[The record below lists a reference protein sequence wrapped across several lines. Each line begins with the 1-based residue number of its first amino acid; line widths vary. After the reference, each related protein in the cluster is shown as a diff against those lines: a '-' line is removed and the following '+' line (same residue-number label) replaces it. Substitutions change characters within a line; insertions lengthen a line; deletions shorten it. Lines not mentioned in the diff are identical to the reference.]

1 MFNDFL
7 AFYLSSPARMKFAGR
22 LLCGL
27 SATLIIAGMA
37 LRVPVVATEMIQAM
51 TKTQI
56 SNGTLASIYP
66 SLPTW
71 FIPETFWAYAV
82 LMGVFG
88 LGVYLYELARDIERI
103 YFYR

>member
-7 AFYLSSPARMKFAGR
+7 AFYLSSPARMKFVGR
-22 LLCGL
+22 LLCGF

-56 SNGTLASIYP
+56 SNVTLASIYP

-71 FIPETFWAYAV
+71 FIPETIWAYAV
-82 LMGVFG
+82 MMGVFG
-88 LGVYLYELARDIERI
+88 VGVYLYELARDIERI

>member
-1 MFNDFL
+1 MFNDFI
-7 AFYLSSPARMKFAGR
+7 AFYLSSPARMKFVGR
-22 LLCGL
+22 LLCGV
-27 SATLIIAGMA
+27 SAALIIAGMA

-51 TKTQI
+51 TKTPL

-71 FIPETFWAYAV
+71 FIPESFWAYAV

-88 LGVYLYELARDIERI
+88 LGVYLYEFAREIDRI
-103 YFYR
+103 YFH